1 MLNELDG
8 LCRCS
13 RLAAEAR
20 SAVNFLREKNAHVR
34 YVTSKGAPLPNL
46 TFTMEEADGDSAQ
59 VCTFLRPRILLFSHV
74 FSRNFCILTASVFC
88 FVHFKVMTND
98 DRILQCCI
106 SLTKDKVADD
116 DHQPGAVYFVI
127 LLFVRPC
134 FDVISVHGPNHVLM
148 D

>member
-1 MLNELDG
+1 VLNELDG

-20 SAVNFLREKNAHVR
+20 SAVNFLREKNPHVR

-59 VCTFLRPRILLFSHV
+59 VCTFLRPRIFFLTFSPRLLYLHGVCF
-74 FSRNFCILTASVFC
+74 

-127 LLFVRPC
+127 CCLLAPV
-134 FDVISVHGPNHVLM
+134 DVISVHGPNHVLM
-148 D
+148 E